1 MRKMILLLGGTSETA
16 PLAKALV
23 EQGFSVLVSTAT
35 DIPLDI
41 GNHPAVR
48 RRTGLLDEPQLT
60 RLLLDERI
68 RGVVDATHPYA
79 EAIGPLARKIAGQ
92 LHLPYFRWL
101 RPAAL
106 FGSSEIL
113 SAADHAE
120 AAALAFPFGTPVLL
134 TIGSKNLEPYIRE
147 SRMTGIPV
155 IARVLDHPDSLA
167 ACQKLGLSPEAIVTG
182 KGPFSVDENRSTI
195 QNFRIGVLVTKDSG
209 VAGGVPGKLQAAK
222 LEGCRV
228 VVVRRPEPP
237 GKYFDQLETL
247 IKVLLETLIP

>member
-16 PLAKALV
+16 PLANALAG
-23 EQGFSVLVSTAT
+23 QGFSVLVSTAT

-41 GNHPAVR
+41 GNHPAIR

-79 EAIGPLARKIAGQ
+79 EAIGPLARKVAGQ
-92 LHLPYFRWL
+92 LQLPYFRWL

-106 FGSSEIL
+106 SGSSEIL
-113 SAADHAE
+113 TAADHTE
-120 AAALAFPFGTPVLL
+120 AAALAFSFDAPVLL

-147 SRMTGIPV
+147 SRRTGLPV
-155 IARVLDHPDSLA
+155 FARILDHPDSRT
-167 ACQKLGLSPEAIVTG
+167 ACQKLGLPPELVITG
-182 KGPFSVDENRSTI
+182 KGPFSADENRSTI
-195 QNFRIGVLVTKDSG
+195 RDFRIGVLVTKDSG
-209 VAGGVPGKLQAAK
+209 KAGGVPEKLEAAR

-237 GKYFDQLETL
+237 GGYFDQVETL
-247 IKVLLETLIP
+247 IKMLLEALTP

>member
-1 MRKMILLLGGTSETA
+1 MILLLGGTSETA

-41 GNHPAVR
+41 GNHPAIR
-48 RRTGLLDEPQLT
+48 RRTGLLDEPQLA
-60 RLLLDERI
+60 RLLLDEKI

-79 EAIGPLARKIAGQ
+79 EAIGPLARKVAGQ

-106 FGSSEIL
+106 SGSSEIL
-113 SAADHAE
+113 TAADHTE
-120 AAALAFPFGTPVLL
+120 AAVLAFSFGAPALL

-147 SRMTGIPV
+147 SRRTGLPV
-155 IARVLDHPDSLA
+155 IARVLDHPDSRT
-167 ACQKLGLSPEAIVTG
+167 ACQRLGLPPELVITG

-195 QNFRIGVLVTKDSG
+195 RDYQIGVLVTKDSG
-209 VAGGVPGKLQAAK
+209 KAGGVPEKLEAAR

-228 VVVRRPEPP
+228 VVVRRPEPL
-237 GKYFDQLETL
+237 GKYFDRVETL
-247 IKVLLETLIP
+247 IKMLLVSLTP